1 MDLRQQYRNMSLD
14 ILNATLER
22 GKLSEEEA
30 QICREVIAEKQNTP
44 SPEQAANGNSTENP
58 DYGASIAAC
67 KFISFI
73 GWMIAWGSVLVAG
86 YLFYQSKGMFRYGD
100 GEAKMLLILGVL
112 GTAGSVLIGGLLLVI
127 AGQAGRAVMDNAN
140 YARQML
146 DRMK

>member
-1 MDLRQQYRNMSLD
+1 MGLRQQYRSMSLD

-22 GKLSEEEA
+22 GKLTEEEA
-30 QICREVIAEKQNTP
+30 QICREVIAEKQNAAV
-44 SPEQAANGNSTENP
+44 SEQSAENSAQNS

-67 KFISFI
+67 KFVSFI
-73 GWMIAWGSVLVAG
+73 GWMIAWGCVLVAG
-86 YLFYQSKGMFRYGD
+86 YLFYKSSGMFRYGNA
-100 GEAKMLLILGVL
+100 ETNAIAILGIL

-146 DRMK
+146 DKMN